1 MDIQLKRL
9 PHQIECLK
17 AITSV
22 FEDVRITSNNPI
34 YQNPIIDL
42 KDDRIIENIDR
53 IWDGKDLDLKPIP
66 KSMRRR
72 VDGEILG
79 IDAKLETG
87 TGKTYIYT
95 RLMYELHKEYGFNK
109 YILLVPST
117 PIKEGTRN
125 FIEADYSIKHFADC
139 YPSSTL
145 KLNVLNAQKP
155 QRSGRKMFPSSI
167 SEFARGSRLERNKIN
182 VILMSDSMLLSKK
195 TMERDDYDQTIFGS
209 YTQPYE
215 ALRETRPIV
224 IIDEPHRFKR
234 ENKAFK
240 CIEEELKPQCI
251 IRFGATFPEDPET
264 KETDY
269 NNLVYNLGACEA
281 FNETLVKGVA
291 IQTLEDANTDDGKIK
306 LMNMSYRPRKCIF
319 RDETTKQNFTMEVG
333 DFLSTIDD
341 KFGGISIEAIWQT
354 NDPNIPRGVTLSNG
368 QILQK
373 GDIIY
378 SSVYGTTYQELM
390 LKQAIDNHFKHE
402 RENFLR
408 GNKIK
413 TLSLFF
419 IDSIYSYRGEDNDG
433 TLRLKFEEM
442 LEKRIKEEIKDIESS
457 EIHSLRI
464 LEYKE
469 YLEASL
475 EDIKKTNG
483 GYFAEDNSTKDEDI
497 QNEVDKILR
506 DKKSLISFKSETGK
520 WNTMRFI
527 FSKWTLREGWDNPNV
542 FQIAKL
548 RSSGSEISKLQ
559 EVGRGLRLPVD
570 EYGHRMEEEQFY
582 LTYLVDYSEK
592 SFAEKLVSE
601 INADAKF
608 SNNIRDLIGKVAKDR
623 NVEENKLFGELLMA
637 GFVDMDMNILLEK
650 RDELLEKYPE
660 FNMGL
665 KPDKVIDTSKGKSS
679 KVKIRP
685 ERFNEI
691 KELWSKINQKYYLEL
706 EEISDKELE
715 NAILEILE
723 SGVYDKTIIY
733 ASERRTEKG
742 KNEVILKEEIA
753 GYHIID
759 ELMPYNEFL
768 IRANKAMG
776 VSIVILHKAIVEYS
790 KKNGLQKDFFNKI
803 TLQNLIDEF
812 QEWLETAFLKR
823 FSYRKMGI
831 EPKETALTDING
843 KVKESIVQG
852 SLGIMKDESAIV
864 PKKFLFDSFIYD
876 SPKER
881 ETIARSDIDEVIVFG
896 KIPRRSIQVP
906 LYYGGTTSP
915 DFMYVLKK
923 KDGDYVVNFIVE
935 TKDIHKKSSLRDD
948 ENMRIE
954 SARIFFKAMQEDG
967 LNVSFE
973 KQMKNDDIVTMIKK
987 LVD

>member
-1 MDIQLKRL
+1 MDIQLKLL
-9 PHQIECLK
+9 PHQTDCLK
-17 AITSV
+17 AIVSV
-22 FEDVRITSNNPI
+22 FEDVRISSNNPI

-42 KDDRIIENIDR
+42 EDEKLEENITR
-53 IWDGKDLDLKPIP
+53 VWEGKELGLKPISR
-66 KSMRRR
+66 SMRNTI
-72 VDGEILG
+72 DGEILG

-95 RLMYELHKEYGFNK
+95 KLMYELNKEYGFNK
-109 YILLVPST
+109 FILLVPST

-125 FIEADYSIKHFADC
+125 FIEADYSRKHFSDL
-139 YPSSTL
+139 YPTKTL
-145 KLNVLNAQKP
+145 KLNVLDAQKP
-155 QRSGRKMFPSSI
+155 HRSGRKMFPSSI

-182 VILMSDSMLLSKK
+182 AILMSDSMLLSKR

-209 YTQPYE
+209 STQPYQ

-251 IRFGATFPEDPET
+251 IRFGATFPRDEKT
-264 KETDY
+264 KEVDY

-291 IQTLEDANTDDGKIK
+291 IQTLEDANVDDGKIK
-306 LMNMSYRPRKCIF
+306 LMNMSYRPRTCTF
-319 RDETTKQNFTMEVG
+319 RNETTNKNFTMEVG
-333 DFLSTIDD
+333 SYLNEIDE
-341 KFGGISIEAIWQT
+341 KFGGISIDAIWQT
-354 NDPNIPRGVTLSNG
+354 NDPNIARGVSLSNG

-373 GDIIY
+373 GDILY

-390 LKQAIDNHFKHE
+390 IKQAIENHFIHE

-433 TLRLKFEEM
+433 TLRLKFEET
-442 LEKRIKEEIKDIESS
+442 LEKRIKKEIDDLEAHNKSNPK
-457 EIHSLRI
+457 I
-464 LEYKE
+464 LEYRE
-469 YLEASL
+469 YLLASL
-475 EDIKKTNG
+475 DDIKKTNG
-483 GYFAEDNSTKDEDI
+483 GYFSEDNSTKDEDI

-506 DKKSLISFKSETGK
+506 DKQSLISFKNKQGK

-582 LTYLVDYSEK
+582 LTYLVDYSER
-592 SFAEKLVSE
+592 SFAERLVSE
-601 INADAKF
+601 INSDAMVP
-608 SNNIRDLIGKVAKDR
+608 NNIRNLIAKVAKNR
-623 NVEENKLFGELLMA
+623 NLDENKLLGELLMA
-637 GFVDMDMNILLEK
+637 GIVDMEMNILPEK

-660 FNMGL
+660 FNIGL
-665 KPDKVIDTSKGKSS
+665 KPDKVIDARKGKNS

-685 ERFNEI
+685 DRFNEI
-691 KELWSKINQKYYLEL
+691 KELWNKINQKYYLEL
-706 EEISDKELE
+706 EEICEKELE
-715 NAILEILE
+715 TCILEILK
-723 SGVYDKTIIY
+723 SGVYEKQIVY
-733 ASERRTEKG
+733 AKERRTEKG
-742 KNEVILKEEIA
+742 QDEVILKERVA
-753 GYHIID
+753 DYHIIE

-768 IRANKAMG
+768 LKASKGTG
-776 VSIVILHKAIVEYS
+776 VSIIIIHKAMVKYS
-790 KKNGLQKDFFNKI
+790 KEKKLNNDFFNKI
-803 TLQNLIDEF
+803 TLQNLIDSF

-831 EPKETALTDING
+831 KAKETALTDING
-843 KVKESIVQG
+843 QVKDSIIQG
-852 SLGIMKDESAIV
+852 NLGIMKDELAIV
-864 PKKFLFDSFIYD
+864 PSKFLFDSFVYD

-881 ETIARSDIDEVIVFG
+881 ETIQRSDIDEVVVFG

-923 KDGDYVVNFIVE
+923 KNGEYIVNFIVE
-935 TKDIHKKSSLRDD
+935 TKDIEHERDSRKDEDLRIKAA
-948 ENMRIE
+948 EK
-954 SARIFFKAMQEDG
+954 FFEAMKDDG
-967 LNVSFE
+967 LNIHFE
-973 KQMKNDDIVTMIKK
+973 KQMKKDDIVYMIKK

>member
-1 MDIQLKRL
+1 
-9 PHQIECLK
+9 
-17 AITSV
+17 
-22 FEDVRITSNNPI
+22 
-34 YQNPIIDL
+34 
-42 KDDRIIENIDR
+42 
-53 IWDGKDLDLKPIP
+53 
-66 KSMRRR
+66 
-72 VDGEILG
+72 
-79 IDAKLETG
+79 
-87 TGKTYIYT
+87 
-95 RLMYELHKEYGFNK
+95 
-109 YILLVPST
+109 
-117 PIKEGTRN
+117 
-125 FIEADYSIKHFADC
+125 
-139 YPSSTL
+139 
-145 KLNVLNAQKP
+145 
-155 QRSGRKMFPSSI
+155 
-167 SEFARGSRLERNKIN
+167 
-182 VILMSDSMLLSKK
+182 
-195 TMERDDYDQTIFGS
+195 
-209 YTQPYE
+209 
-215 ALRETRPIV
+215 
-224 IIDEPHRFKR
+224 
-234 ENKAFK
+234 
-240 CIEEELKPQCI
+240 
-251 IRFGATFPEDPET
+251 
-264 KETDY
+264 
-269 NNLVYNLGACEA
+269 
-281 FNETLVKGVA
+281 
-291 IQTLEDANTDDGKIK
+291 
-306 LMNMSYRPRKCIF
+306 
-319 RDETTKQNFTMEVG
+319 
-333 DFLSTIDD
+333 
-341 KFGGISIEAIWQT
+341 
-354 NDPNIPRGVTLSNG
+354 
-368 QILQK
+368 
-373 GDIIY
+373 
-378 SSVYGTTYQELM
+378 
-390 LKQAIDNHFKHE
+390 
-402 RENFLR
+402 
-408 GNKIK
+408 
-413 TLSLFF
+413 
-419 IDSIYSYRGEDNDG
+419 
-433 TLRLKFEEM
+433 M
-442 LEKRIKEEIKDIESS
+442 LEKRIKEEVKDIESS

-706 EEISDKELE
+706 EEI
-715 NAILEILE
+715 
-723 SGVYDKTIIY
+723 
-733 ASERRTEKG
+733 
-742 KNEVILKEEIA
+742 A

-812 QEWLETAFLKR
+812 QEWLERAFLKR

-876 SPKER
+876 SPKGR

-954 SARIFFKAMQEDG
+954 SARIFFQAMQEDG